1 MHEEEK
7 QQKQSDRETRIE
19 RELLTHDKENKPL
32 DSWRIFK
39 IMAEFVSGFE
49 LIRKYGKT
57 ATIFGSSR
65 CEFDDD
71 VYQKAE
77 ALAARL
83 AEHDFA
89 VITGGGPGV
98 MEAANKGAFEAD
110 GHSVGLNITLPA
122 EQQKNAYL
130 TADEEFH
137 YFFTR
142 KVMLSFASE
151 VYVFLPGGFGTM
163 DEFFE
168 LVTLVQ
174 TKKIK
179 RLPIVL
185 IDAGYWGPLLEWVRA
200 CLYERYGAIDE
211 SDMDIYHV
219 VDSVDEAV
227 AYITE
232 RVNGDT
238 R

>member
-1 MHEEEK
+1 MHEEQHAPENGA
-7 QQKQSDRETRIE
+7 DTRIE
-19 RELLTHDKENKPL
+19 RELLAHAKENRPV

-39 IMAEFVSGFE
+39 IMAEFVTGFE

-57 ATIFGSSR
+57 ATVFGSSR
-65 CEFDDD
+65 CEFHDD

-77 ALAARL
+77 QLAARL
-83 AEHDFA
+83 AEHNFA

-98 MEAANKGAFEAD
+98 MEAANKGAYEAN

-122 EQQKNAYL
+122 EQQKNPYL

-211 SDMDIYHV
+211 SDMNIYHV

-227 AYITE
+227 EYITSH
-232 RVNGDT
+232 VNGDT